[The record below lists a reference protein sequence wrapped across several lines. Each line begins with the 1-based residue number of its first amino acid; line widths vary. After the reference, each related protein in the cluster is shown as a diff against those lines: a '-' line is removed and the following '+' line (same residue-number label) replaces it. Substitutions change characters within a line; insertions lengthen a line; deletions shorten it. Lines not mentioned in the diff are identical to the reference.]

1 MRLATFNIQNGLNVD
16 GTCDPAVLAR
26 ACCDLR
32 ADVLALQEVDRDAPR
47 SMRAD
52 QTAVVAERCDLTG
65 LYAPAR
71 RLRDGGEYGNALLAK
86 GEITD
91 VEHVPLPVAPGREPR
106 AAVIARVD
114 VDGTTLSVAATHL
127 QNRHG
132 RVPGTAAEAEEQ
144 LDELHVVLDALA
156 RRSRPRALLGD
167 LNVLPKVAEPVLTA
181 ARYEVAGSEPTIHA
195 RAPKFR
201 IDYVAVDG
209 LTILASEVFDTDVS
223 DHRALVVE
231 VAA

>member
-1 MRLATFNIQNGLNVD
+1 MRLATFNIQNGLSAD
-16 GTCDPAVLAR
+16 GTCDPGALAR
-26 ACCDLR
+26 ACCGLR
-32 ADVLALQEVDRDAPR
+32 ADVLALQEVDRGAPR
-47 SMRAD
+47 SMGAD
-52 QTAVVAERCDLTG
+52 QTAAVAERCDLTG

-71 RLRDGGEYGNALLAK
+71 RLRDGGEYGNALLAA
-86 GEITD
+86 GSITD
-91 VEHVPLPVAPGREPR
+91 VEHVPLPVAPGREAR
-106 AAVIARVD
+106 AAVLARVD

-127 QNRHG
+127 QNRRG

-167 LNVLPKVAEPVLTA
+167 LNMLPEVAEPVLSA
-181 ARYEVAGSEPTIHA
+181 AGYEVAESEPTIHA
-195 RAPKFR
+195 RAPKVR

-231 VAA
+231 AAA